1 MRNLK
6 VAEGSNPIRRFPVYT
21 RSRRRLEPLGLI
33 TTAGTLRP
41 IVPPSIALIIYGS
54 VTGTSV
60 GKLFAA
66 ALPTIVLMLVALV
79 ILTYVPVFSMRLPN
93 TFF

>member
-1 MRNLK
+1 MR
-6 VAEGSNPIRRFPVYT
+6 PDH
-21 RSRRRLEPLGLI
+21 RRRH
-33 TTAGTLRP
+33 ARP
-41 IVPPSIALIIYGS
+41 PALIIYGP

-66 ALPTIVLMLVALV
+66 ALPMIVLMLVALV
-79 ILTYVPVFSMRLPN
+79 ILTYVPVFSMLLPN